1 MTRLALATVLVL
13 SATVAEKLPLP
24 PTATVPSRMKPSS
37 LLLAGS
43 NDSEP
48 DKNIC
53 QGEND
58 KI

>member
-13 SATVAEKLPLP
+13 SATVAEKLSLP
-24 PTATVPSRMKPSS
+24 PTATVPSRMKPIS
-37 LLLAGS
+37 LLPIGW
-43 NDSEP
+43 NDSELG
-48 DKNIC
+48 KNIC